1 MKMTKQP
8 ARNILKNQKG
18 MLTLDFIFAS
28 IMMFTFSAILFRFAI
43 TFVVV
48 EITQY
53 ATFASARSFF
63 AAHKNED
70 EQRRV
75 GKEKFEK
82 LVRDPNSILGNFF
95 RNEWFEI
102 GDVELKDF
110 SAEFSQTA
118 GEDSDTFVGAR
129 ANLVAK
135 VLSMNIPLLGSTT
148 DDDLGTQVSSYL
160 MREPTEKECE
170 DFTKSRFKQIQALKD
185 GFGLG
190 FVRDDAYLPTMD
202 DGC

>member
-1 MKMTKQP
+1 MKTKQ
-8 ARNILKNQKG
+8 AKQNILKNQKG

-53 ATFASARSFF
+53 ATFASARTFF

-75 GKEKFEK
+75 GKAKFDQ
-82 LVRDPNSILGNFF
+82 LLRDQNSVLGNFF
-95 RNEWFEI
+95 RNDWFEI
-102 GDVELKDF
+102 GNVELKDF
-110 SAEFSQTA
+110 SSEFSQTA

-170 DFTKSRFKQIQALKD
+170 DFTKDRFKQIQTLKA
-185 GFGLG
+185 GFALG

>member
-1 MKMTKQP
+1 MKKKIAQK
-8 ARNILKNQKG
+8 NILKNQKG

-48 EITQY
+48 EVTQY

-70 EQRRV
+70 EQRRL
-75 GKEKFEK
+75 GKEKFDK
-82 LVRDPNSILGNFF
+82 LLRDKESVLGNFF
-95 RNEWFEI
+95 RNDWFTVS
-102 GDVELKDF
+102 DVEIADF
-110 SAEFSQTA
+110 SGEFSQAT

-129 ANLVAK
+129 ASLVAK

-148 DDDLGTQVSSYL
+148 DDDLGTDVSSYL
-160 MREPTEKECE
+160 MREPTEQECE
-170 DFTKSRFKQIQALKD
+170 DFTRERFKQIQRLKT
-185 GFGLG
+185 GFSVGY
-190 FVRDDAYLPTMD
+190 VRDDAYLPIMD

>member
-1 MKMTKQP
+1 MKMKQTD
-8 ARNILKNQKG
+8 RNILKNQKG
-18 MLTLDFIFAS
+18 ILTLDFIFAS

-53 ATFASARSFF
+53 ATFASARTYF
-63 AAHKNED
+63 AAHKNQD
-70 EQRRV
+70 EQERI
-75 GKEKFEK
+75 GKLKFDA
-82 LVRDPNSILGNFF
+82 LLRDRNSVLGNFF
-95 RNEWFEI
+95 RNDWFEV
-102 GDVELKDF
+102 GNVEIADF
-110 SAEFSQTA
+110 SGEFSQTA

-129 ANLVAK
+129 TSLVAK

-160 MREPTEKECE
+160 MREPTEQECQ
-170 DFTKSRFKQIQALKD
+170 DFTVERFKQIKNLKD
-185 GFGLG
+185 GFSAS
-190 FVRDDAYLPTMD
+190 FVIDEAYAPTMD

>member
-1 MKMTKQP
+1 
-8 ARNILKNQKG
+8 

-75 GKEKFEK
+75 GKAKFDQ
-82 LVRDPNSILGNFF
+82 LLRDRNSVLGNFF
-95 RNEWFEI
+95 RNDWFEI

-135 VLSMNIPLLGSTT
+135 VLSMNIPLLGSTI

-170 DFTKSRFKQIQALKD
+170 DFTKDRFKQIQTLKD
-185 GFGLG
+185 GFALG
-190 FVRDDAYLPTMD
+190 FVRDDAYLPSMD

>member
-1 MKMTKQP
+1 M
-8 ARNILKNQKG
+8 
-18 MLTLDFIFAS
+18 DFIFAA

-75 GKEKFEK
+75 GKEKFDK
-82 LVRDPNSILGNFF
+82 LVRDRTSILGNFF
-95 RNEWFEI
+95 RNDWFTVS
-102 GDVELKDF
+102 DVQLADF
-110 SAEFSQTA
+110 SGEFSQTA

-129 ANLVAK
+129 VSLVAK

-148 DDDLGTQVSSYL
+148 DDDLGTDVSSYL
-160 MREPTEKECE
+160 MREPTEQECE
-170 DFTKSRFKQIQALKD
+170 DFTKDRFKQIQTLKS
-185 GFGLG
+185 GFSQG
-190 FVRDDAYLPTMD
+190 FVRDDAYVPTMD

>member
-1 MKMTKQP
+1 MKMKR
-8 ARNILKNQKG
+8 AKRNILKNQKG

-75 GKEKFEK
+75 GQEKFEK
-82 LVRDPNSILGNFF
+82 LLRDPNSVLGNFF
-95 RNEWFEI
+95 RNDWFEI

-110 SAEFSQTA
+110 SAEFAQTA

-170 DFTKSRFKQIQALKD
+170 DFTKDRFKQIQALKA
-185 GFGLG
+185 GFALG

>member
-1 MKMTKQP
+1 MKTKHEKK
-8 ARNILKNQKG
+8 NILKDQKG

-75 GKEKFEK
+75 GKAKFDQ
-82 LVRDPNSILGNFF
+82 LLRDRNSVLGNFF
-95 RNEWFEI
+95 RNDWFEI

-170 DFTKSRFKQIQALKD
+170 DFTKDRFKQIQTLKD

-190 FVRDDAYLPTMD
+190 FVRDDAYLPSMD

>member
-1 MKMTKQP
+1 MSTQK
-8 ARNILKNQKG
+8 RNILKNQKG
-18 MLTLDFIFAS
+18 ILTLDFIFAT

-53 ATFASARSFF
+53 ATFSSARSYF
-63 AAHKNED
+63 AAHRDPD

-75 GKEKFEK
+75 GTEKFNK
-82 LVRDPNSILGNFF
+82 LIRDPNSVLGNFF
-95 RNEWFEI
+95 RNDWFTVS
-102 GDVELKDF
+102 DVQLDDF
-110 SAEFSQTA
+110 SGEFSQTA

-129 ANLVAK
+129 VSLVAK

-148 DDDLGTQVSSYL
+148 DDDLGTDVSSYL
-160 MREPTEKECE
+160 MREPTEQECQ
-170 DFTKSRFKQIQALKD
+170 DFTRDRFKQIQSLKE
-185 GFGLG
+185 GFSVGY
-190 FVRDDAYLPTMD
+190 VRDDAYLPIAD